1 MSAEAAVVVVGTG
14 KVAAPVAATFSALGD
29 HVVVA
34 ERDMERASRAARAAE
49 PLAGSAG
56 ASVVV
61 ECIVE
66 NLEVKRQLL
75 GELEGWLDEDALLLS
90 STSSLSLHDLA
101 APLRHPERFAGLHFL
116 AISAAA
122 EPPQLLVD
130 AERYGGLYMSGRPT
144 TRHASSAC
152 GRTRWSSARPSRS
165 AGRGRARALPRSYG
179 KAESEPSVSPR
190 GSYSRPTRPA

>member
-49 PLAGSAG
+49 PLAGSAVEAAPIAPDAFAG

-75 GELEGWLDEDALLLS
+75 GELEG
-90 STSSLSLHDLA
+90 
-101 APLRHPERFAGLHFL
+101 
-116 AISAAA
+116 
-122 EPPQLLVD
+122 
-130 AERYGGLYMSGRPT
+130 
-144 TRHASSAC
+144 
-152 GRTRWSSARPSRS
+152 
-165 AGRGRARALPRSYG
+165 
-179 KAESEPSVSPR
+179 
-190 GSYSRPTRPA
+190 